1 MGALGWPRLT
11 FLVLAASAL
20 AGTLMSAA
28 PVSASATTCQAWTE
42 PPAVGTGANYLNGV
56 TLAAGCVAWAVG
68 RETPGEDNESLIDYW
83 NGTAW
88 SAQPSPDPS
97 ATINALQGAAAVSGS
112 DAWAVGYYINSALRA
127 ELPLIVRWNG
137 TAWTQVASSI
147 TTGTSVLSAVSASSA
162 ASAWAVGETYNT
174 TAGAYQA
181 LILHW
186 NGTAWAQQ
194 PSGAPSSGT
203 SYLQGVTA
211 TSASNAWA
219 VGYVFTSAG
228 RQSLILHW
236 NGSTWAQVPNP
247 NPSSSWTVLYAV
259 TATSRTNAWAA
270 GEYVTSD
277 IGYTLIEHWNGTVWT
292 QVASPTPG
300 GPVVRLSGVAASSAR
315 NAWAVGNYGPSTAPT
330 EQSLILHWNG
340 TAWTQVP
347 SPDPGGTGGTSVL
360 TGVAARGSNAGA
372 VGDYSTSTG
381 IQPLAVH
388 L

>member
-1 MGALGWPRLT
+1 
-11 FLVLAASAL
+11 
-20 AGTLMSAA
+20 
-28 PVSASATTCQAWTE
+28 
-42 PPAVGTGANYLNGV
+42 
-56 TLAAGCVAWAVG
+56 
-68 RETPGEDNESLIDYW
+68 
-83 NGTAW
+83 
-88 SAQPSPDPS
+88 
-97 ATINALQGAAAVSGS
+97 
-112 DAWAVGYYINSALRA
+112 
-127 ELPLIVRWNG
+127 
-137 TAWTQVASSI
+137 
-147 TTGTSVLSAVSASSA
+147 
-162 ASAWAVGETYNT
+162 
-174 TAGAYQA
+174 
-181 LILHW
+181 
-186 NGTAWAQQ
+186 
-194 PSGAPSSGT
+194 
-203 SYLQGVTA
+203 VTA

-347 SPDPGGTGGTSVL
+347 SPDPGGTSGTSVL

>member
-1 MGALGWPRLT
+1 MSTPGRTRLT
-11 FLVLAASAL
+11 FRLLAASAL
-20 AGTLMSAA
+20 AGAMMSAPA
-28 PVSASATTCQAWTE
+28 SASAATCHAWTE

-56 TLAAGCVAWAVG
+56 TLAAGCTAWAVG
-68 RETPGEDNESLIDYW
+68 REISGQDNESLIDYW

-97 ATINALQGAAAVSGS
+97 ATINALQGVAAVSGS
-112 DAWAVGYYINSALRA
+112 DAWAVGYYHSDLGA

-137 TAWTQVASSI
+137 TAWTQVASSL
-147 TTGTSVLSAVSASSA
+147 TSGTSVLSAVSASSA
-162 ASAWAVGETYNT
+162 ASAWAVGSSYNT
-174 TAGAYQA
+174 TARAYQA

-186 NGTAWAQQ
+186 DGTAWTSQL
-194 PSGAPSSGT
+194 SGAPSSGT

-247 NPSSSWTVLYAV
+247 NPSSTWTQLYAV
-259 TATSRTNAWAA
+259 TATSSTNAWAV
-270 GEYVTSD
+270 GEYVTSQTD
-277 IGYTLIEHWNGTVWT
+277 HTLIE
-292 QVASPTPG
+292 
-300 GPVVRLSGVAASSAR
+300 
-315 NAWAVGNYGPSTAPT
+315 
-330 EQSLILHWNG
+330 HWNG

-347 SPDPGGTGGTSVL
+347 SPTPGGPVLSLSGVAASSASDAWAVGDYGTTTAPATHTLVEHWNGTAWTHVPSPDPGGTGNTNSL
-360 TGVAARGSNAGA
+360 TAVAARDSSAGA
-372 VGDYSTSTG
+372 VGSYFNGTG
-381 IQPLAVH
+381 EQPLAVQ

>member
-1 MGALGWPRLT
+1 MGAVGRARLA
-11 FLVLAASAL
+11 FRLLAASAL
-20 AGTLMSAA
+20 AGALMSAPA
-28 PVSASATTCQAWTE
+28 SASAAACQAWTE

-68 RETPGEDNESLIDYW
+68 RDNGSLIDYW
-83 NGTAW
+83 DGTAW
-88 SAQPSPDPS
+88 SAQPSPDPGS
-97 ATINALQGAAAVSGS
+97 SNVLLGAAAVSGS
-112 DAWAVGYYINSALRA
+112 DAWAVGYYINSTLGV
-127 ELPLIVRWNG
+127 ELPLIARWNG

-147 TTGTSVLSAVSASSA
+147 TTSTSLLYAVSARSA
-162 ASAWAVGETYNT
+162 ASAWAVGEIYNRP
-174 TAGAYQA
+174 AGAYQA

-194 PSGAPSSGT
+194 PTGAPSSGT

-247 NPSSSWTVLYAV
+247 NPSPTWTVLYAV
-259 TATSRTNAWAA
+259 TATSSTNAWAV
-270 GEYVTSD
+270 GEYYTSD
-277 IGYTLIEHWNGTVWT
+277 TGYTLIEHWD
-292 QVASPTPG
+292 
-300 GPVVRLSGVAASSAR
+300 
-315 NAWAVGNYGPSTAPT
+315 
-330 EQSLILHWNG
+330 G

-347 SPDPGGTGGTSVL
+347 SPTPGGPVVSLSGVAASSASDAWAVGDYGTSTAPATHTLVEHWNGTAWTHVHSPNPGGTGNTNSL
-360 TGVAARGSNAGA
+360 TAVAARGSNAGA
-372 VGDYSTSTG
+372 VGSYFNGTG
-381 IQPLAVH
+381 EQPLAVH